1 MADDTIRAR
10 RIELEDENGDVAMVL
25 DGASRTVA
33 FFGKDP
39 PEPRAIL
46 QVQDDGTPI
55 LMLAHPSG
63 HTAMIGS
70 NIAKEPV
77 IVLQDP
83 SEQNHNIPLRELQEM
98 LRKMLRNHLEG

>member
-1 MADDTIRAR
+1 
-10 RIELEDENGDVAMVL
+10 
-25 DGASRTVA
+25 
-33 FFGKDP
+33 
-39 PEPRAIL
+39 
-46 QVQDDGTPI
+46 
-55 LMLAHPSG
+55 MLAHPSG